1 MTVDRST
8 DTKMSSGSS
17 DCEAKALT
25 VMPCIRLAAVVV
37 MTVTPL
43 AQWAMAGR
51 NDALSSDWVTPIR
64 YGNVRRRKPRSS
76 ILRDVR
82 LVQSEI
88 HEILYSV
95 RIRNPRDGAPGARLR
110 PRAHLAGGAR
120 RTGGP
125 AALLPGAD
133 RRPASPRRT
142 RDQPDGRQGRLC
154 ARPRSRRDLDGRHR
168 SQSRGIAR
176 PGELPGGGWWARR
189 VYPCRYALL
198 GAWPLGAAAG
208 NDHLDPGVRYRG
220 RPDEGGPARMIE
232 ARALNVEKV
241 REDFPIL
248 ARRIHGKP
256 LVYLDSAATSQ
267 KPAAVIDAMDD
278 YYRRYNANPHRGVYA
293 ISEEATAAYASAR
306 QRVATFINAASPME
320 VIFTRNTTEAINLVR
335 YSWGRANVRAG
346 DRILLTEME
355 HHSNLVPWQLLAK
368 EVGAT
373 LEFLCI
379 DDQGLLQLEDL
390 ERKLEGIRL
399 VAITH
404 QSNTLGAINPIKA
417 IVEAAHRAGALVLI
431 DGAQAVAH
439 MPVDVRDLGVDFYA
453 FSGHK
458 MCGPT
463 GIGVLWARRALLE
476 AMPPFLGG
484 GDMIKRVSLK
494 EASWNDLPWKFEA
507 GTPSVA
513 EGIGLGAA
521 VDYLSGLG
529 MDAVGAHERTLID
542 YAMER
547 LQDIPGITLYGPRDP
562 ELHGGAVSFTLPNI
576 HPHDL
581 ATLVDR
587 EGIAVR
593 AGHHCT
599 QPLMDRLGVPA
610 TTRASFYIYNRV
622 DEVDQLVSGIQKA
635 QKVFA

>member
-1 MTVDRST
+1 
-8 DTKMSSGSS
+8 
-17 DCEAKALT
+17 
-25 VMPCIRLAAVVV
+25 
-37 MTVTPL
+37 
-43 AQWAMAGR
+43 
-51 NDALSSDWVTPIR
+51 
-64 YGNVRRRKPRSS
+64 
-76 ILRDVR
+76 
-82 LVQSEI
+82 
-88 HEILYSV
+88 
-95 RIRNPRDGAPGARLR
+95 IRNRRHGRPGARLR
-110 PRAHLAGGAR
+110 PWADPARGAR
-120 RTGGP
+120 GTGGP

-133 RRPASPRRT
+133 RRPAPPRRPGA
-142 RDQPDGRQGRLC
+142 RRLGVKGGLC
-154 ARPRSRRDLDGRHR
+154 VRPRAGRHLDGRHR
-168 SQSRGIAR
+168 SQSRGVA
-176 PGELPGGGWWARR
+176 GAGQLPGRR
-189 VYPCRYALL
+189 RWSRRMHPCGYALL
-198 GAWPLGAAAG
+198 GARLLGAAAG
-208 NDHLDPGVRYRG
+208 NHHLDAGISHGG
-220 RPDEGGPARMIE
+220 RPDEGGPAGMIE
-232 ARALNVEKV
+232 ARTLNVEKV
-241 REDFPIL
+241 RDDFPIL
-248 ARRIHGKP
+248 ARRIHGCP
-256 LVYLDSAATSQ
+256 LIYLDRGAAS
-267 KPAAVIDAMDD
+267 KRPAVVTDTMDD
-278 YYRRYNANPHRGVYA
+278 YHRRYNANPHRGVYA
-293 ISEEATAAYASAR
+293 ISEEATAAYESAR
-306 QRVATFINAASPME
+306 QRVATFINAASPKE

-335 YSWGRANVRAG
+335 YSWGRANVHAG

-355 HHSNLVPWQLLAK
+355 HHSNLVPWQLLAR

-379 DDQGLLQLEDL
+379 DDQGLLQLDDL
-390 ERKLEGIRL
+390 DGKLEGIRL
-399 VAITH
+399 LAITH
-404 QSNTLGAINPIKA
+404 QSNTLGTINPIKA
-417 IVEAAHRAGALVLI
+417 IVETAHRAGALVLI
-431 DGAQAVAH
+431 DGAQAVPH
-439 MPVDVRDLGVDFYA
+439 MPVDVRDLGADFYA

-484 GDMIKRVSLK
+484 GDMIKRVKLND
-494 EASWNDLPWKFEA
+494 ASWNDLPWKFEA

-529 MDAVGAHERTLID
+529 MEAVRAHERTLVD

-610 TTRASFYIYNRV
+610 TTRASFYIYNRA
-622 DEVDQLVSGIQKA
+622 DEVDQLVNGIQKA